1 MAGIYIHIPF
11 CKKACSYCNF
21 HFSTSLILYQ
31 EMINAIKKEV
41 ILRSKNY
48 NDEIE
53 TIYFG
58 GGTPSLLK
66 IKDID
71 DIFLTIENNYN
82 LSNNIEITIEA
93 NPDDFSK
100 EKLKSLSKTKINRI
114 SLGVQTLNDDA
125 LKLMR
130 RVHSSKQSIDSIENS
145 LLFFKNISIDLIYG
159 IPNLDIN
166 SLDQDLRLSQYYD
179 IKHISTYALTVE
191 SKTLL
196 ESQINKNLVTMPQDG
211 DVYKQYMYINN
222 FLSNENYEN
231 YEMNSYAKNGFY
243 SRNNSGYWLRKKYIG
258 IGPSAHSFDG
268 FTRSWNI
275 SNNSE
280 YIKGLKCNKLN
291 VKREVLSKVD
301 IYNEY
306 VMTGLRTI
314 WGVSSGYISK
324 NFGKNFYEHFMNR
337 SQSYLKSNHLVKNG
351 DLYTVSKK
359 GKFLTDGIAA
369 ELFLIKLK

>member
-1 MAGIYIHIPF
+1 
-11 CKKACSYCNF
+11 
-21 HFSTSLILYQ
+21 
-31 EMINAIKKEV
+31 MINAIKKEI

-130 RVHSSKQSIDSIENS
+130 RVHSSKQSIESIENS

-196 ESQINKNLVTMPQDG
+196 ESQINKNLVTMPQDD

-280 YIKGLKCNKLN
+280 YIKGLRCNKLN

>member
-1 MAGIYIHIPF
+1 
-11 CKKACSYCNF
+11 
-21 HFSTSLILYQ
+21 
-31 EMINAIKKEV
+31 
-41 ILRSKNY
+41 
-48 NDEIE
+48 
-53 TIYFG
+53 
-58 GGTPSLLK
+58 
-66 IKDID
+66 
-71 DIFLTIENNYN
+71 
-82 LSNNIEITIEA
+82 
-93 NPDDFSK
+93 
-100 EKLKSLSKTKINRI
+100 
-114 SLGVQTLNDDA
+114 
-125 LKLMR
+125 
-130 RVHSSKQSIDSIENS
+130 
-145 LLFFKNISIDLIYG
+145 
-159 IPNLDIN
+159 
-166 SLDQDLRLSQYYD
+166 
-179 IKHISTYALTVE
+179 
-191 SKTLL
+191 
-196 ESQINKNLVTMPQDG
+196 
-211 DVYKQYMYINN
+211 MYINN

-231 YEMNSYAKNGFY
+231 YEMNSYAKKGFY

-280 YIKGLKCNKLN
+280 YIKGLRSNKLN

>member
-1 MAGIYIHIPF
+1 
-11 CKKACSYCNF
+11 
-21 HFSTSLILYQ
+21 
-31 EMINAIKKEV
+31 MINAIKKEI

-48 NDEIE
+48 TDEIE

-159 IPNLDIN
+159 IPNLDTN

-196 ESQINKNLVTMPQDG
+196 ESQINKNLVTMPQDD
-211 DVYKQYMYINN
+211 DVYNQYMYINN

-280 YIKGLKCNKLN
+280 YI
-291 VKREVLSKVD
+291 LS
-301 IYNEY
+301 
-306 VMTGLRTI
+306 
-314 WGVSSGYISK
+314 
-324 NFGKNFYEHFMNR
+324 
-337 SQSYLKSNHLVKNG
+337 
-351 DLYTVSKK
+351 
-359 GKFLTDGIAA
+359 
-369 ELFLIKLK
+369 LIHI

>member
-1 MAGIYIHIPF
+1 
-11 CKKACSYCNF
+11 
-21 HFSTSLILYQ
+21 
-31 EMINAIKKEV
+31 MINAIKKEI

-71 DIFLTIENNYN
+71 DIFLTIENSYN
-82 LSNNIEITIEA
+82 LCSNIEITIEA

-130 RVHSSKQSIDSIENS
+130 RVHSSKQSID
-145 LLFFKNISIDLIYG
+145 LIYG
-159 IPNLDIN
+159 IPNLDTN

-196 ESQINKNLVTMPQDG
+196 ESQINKNLVTMPQDD

-280 YIKGLKCNKLN
+280 YIKGVRDNKLN
-291 VKREVLSKVD
+291 IKREVLSKVD

-306 VMTGLRTI
+306 IMTGLRTI
-314 WGVSSGYISK
+314 WGVSSVYISK
-324 NFGKNFYEHFMNR
+324 NFGKNFYEHFINR

>member
-1 MAGIYIHIPF
+1 
-11 CKKACSYCNF
+11 
-21 HFSTSLILYQ
+21 
-31 EMINAIKKEV
+31 MINAIKKEI

-82 LSNNIEITIEA
+82 LCNNTEITIEA

-166 SLDQDLRLSQYYD
+166 SLDQDLRLSAD
-179 IKHISTYALTVE
+179 IGEPLTH
-191 SKTLL
+191 
-196 ESQINKNLVTMPQDG
+196 SQPDH
-211 DVYKQYMYINN
+211 
-222 FLSNENYEN
+222 E
-231 YEMNSYAKNGFY
+231 
-243 SRNNSGYWLRKKYIG
+243 
-258 IGPSAHSFDG
+258 
-268 FTRSWNI
+268 
-275 SNNSE
+275 
-280 YIKGLKCNKLN
+280 
-291 VKREVLSKVD
+291 
-301 IYNEY
+301 
-306 VMTGLRTI
+306 
-314 WGVSSGYISK
+314 
-324 NFGKNFYEHFMNR
+324 
-337 SQSYLKSNHLVKNG
+337 
-351 DLYTVSKK
+351 VSKLFK
-359 GKFLTDGIAA
+359 NIAKKIKQSFL
-369 ELFLIKLK
+369 